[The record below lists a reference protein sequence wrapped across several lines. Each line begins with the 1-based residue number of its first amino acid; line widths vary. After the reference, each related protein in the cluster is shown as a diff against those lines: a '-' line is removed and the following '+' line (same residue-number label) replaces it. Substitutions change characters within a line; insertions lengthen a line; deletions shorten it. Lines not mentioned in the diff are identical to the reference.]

1 MFRLSH
7 ATHRDSEFVGKQR
20 KAVTGELT
28 GTATSAGPV
37 NGAPLGGIHRQKLG
51 QGCGRPA
58 LLAPG
63 QHVRAAYPGTMAW
76 KGSKTETPLQKGTS
90 RAGGSFHAEARTRF
104 WGLEHQS

>member
-1 MFRLSH
+1 MLVRKCQEMFRLSH

-63 QHVRAAYPGTMAW
+63 AARPGCIPWNHGMERIENRNPPP
-76 KGSKTETPLQKGTS
+76 KRNLEGRRVIS
-90 RAGGSFHAEARTRF
+90 R
-104 WGLEHQS
+104 